1 MKKNFKNYLA
11 NILREPC
18 AREIQTIAFKG
29 MVIILKSLSIC
40 QVVPQPPKKG
50 EGAYKYTYPPSSYK
64 PNSQTLVVQIIY
76 KEIGNSTSFSL
87 LILVLFPD
95 ILNFSNIS
103 VVVTTQPLLH
113 HRLLVQATLLEV
125 VVLYM
130 F

>member
-1 MKKNFKNYLA
+1 MYDMKRNWNDGNLSVIIGATRPMKKNFKNYLA

-76 KEIGNSTSFSL
+76 KEI
-87 LILVLFPD
+87 
-95 ILNFSNIS
+95 
-103 VVVTTQPLLH
+103 
-113 HRLLVQATLLEV
+113 
-125 VVLYM
+125 
-130 F
+130 